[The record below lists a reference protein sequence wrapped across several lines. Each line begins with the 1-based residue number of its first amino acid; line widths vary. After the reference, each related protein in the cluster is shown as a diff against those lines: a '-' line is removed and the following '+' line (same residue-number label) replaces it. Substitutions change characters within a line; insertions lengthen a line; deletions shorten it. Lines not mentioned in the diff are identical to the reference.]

1 MNPDH
6 KIFVSFT
13 SQVGFRNTS
22 RLPIIDALLS
32 YPNVHLNYLNLT
44 KYAEDTP
51 LEDWIKTNKLFKSE
65 YLISHTSD
73 VLRFL
78 SLYKHGGTYLD
89 LDVVMLKSLDS
100 QKSYNFASAESYYAV
115 AVGIIHMEGKSGHE
129 IAEMCLKDLKRNFN
143 GRNWANNG
151 PYVLTRVLYEICGT
165 KDIQKMVYDDVC
177 PNFRVL
183 PIELCYDIGWSEL
196 KKFFQEEYLN
206 ETLGRISDALITHVW
221 NKDSAR
227 IPLSKHDNAAYIHLA
242 KKYCPK
248 TFEACD
254 HF

>member
-78 SLYKHGGTYLD
+78 SLYKYGGTYLD
-89 LDVVMLKSLDS
+89 LDIIMLKSLNS

-129 IAEMCLKDLKRNFN
+129 IAEKCLKDLKRNFN
-143 GRNWANNG
+143 GRNWG
-151 PYVLTRVLYEICGT
+151 M
-165 KDIQKMVYDDVC
+165 D
-177 PNFRVL
+177 
-183 PIELCYDIGWSEL
+183 
-196 KKFFQEEYLN
+196 
-206 ETLGRISDALITHVW
+206 
-221 NKDSAR
+221 
-227 IPLSKHDNAAYIHLA
+227 
-242 KKYCPK
+242 
-248 TFEACD
+248 
-254 HF
+254 